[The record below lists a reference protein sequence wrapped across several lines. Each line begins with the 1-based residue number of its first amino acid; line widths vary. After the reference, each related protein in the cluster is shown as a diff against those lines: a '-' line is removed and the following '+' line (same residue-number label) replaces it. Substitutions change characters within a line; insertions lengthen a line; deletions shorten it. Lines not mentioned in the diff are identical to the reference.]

1 MAGPMKEVLDNF
13 RAIRG
18 VDMAAVVGA
27 DGLVIES
34 VARPGLDVDAI
45 AAVASHGLMLAEAM
59 GRQIERGGALQTIV
73 EYEEGVLLLESLG
86 EEGMMLVVS
95 RDPTDLGRIRYAAKQ
110 HKADLAEALEAI

>member
-1 MAGPMKEVLDNF
+1 MKELLDNF

-18 VDMAAVVGA
+18 VDMAAVVGP

-34 VARPGLDVDAI
+34 VARAGLDVDAI
-45 AAVASHGLMLAEAM
+45 AAVASHGLMLADAM

-110 HKADLAEALEAI
+110 HKANLAEALEAI